1 MGHSLTWAGE
11 DRMLTIDE
19 APGITGFRSLGEG
32 ERNLRDPGASAS
44 TLHAAQVIG
53 GADPAYRLRGYP

>member
-11 DRMLTIDE
+11 DRMLPNDE

-32 ERNLRDPGASAS
+32 ERKLRDPGASA
-44 TLHAAQVIG
+44 
-53 GADPAYRLRGYP
+53 